1 MGGDEEE
8 EEEEEESPD
17 KISRPTPKK
26 RRGRERHYFWG
37 RGPWGIFD
45 TCMVLESVVRSTRPA
60 SAILFRWKKGPTTR
74 LRVCGGCS
82 VCEYRPSPFDL
93 SAPLVLHAPSP
104 SISREGESLDVSRK
118 KGDGRSVCWSGEEE
132 VEEEEERGKEEGGGM
147 GFYFRFSAGRFS
159 TPSSSSPSPP
169 MQFLPPSPSETSYS
183 AMPCPKGRE
192 KRGREGGG
200 ERPFP
205 PFPFPPPSSPS
216 FPFCFLGSCTHARC
230 KEEMWLKC
238 RRRRRRRGPFQNKH
252 DQSDSSEWKVENNQ
266 EGKILASCCA
276 RSKISLPE
284 KVCS

>member
-1 MGGDEEE
+1 MGGGEEEEE

-159 TPSSSSPSPP
+159 TPSSSSSSPRCSFCLPLRLKHPTARCLVRREGRSAAVKEAEKGPFLPFLSPP
-169 MQFLPPSPSETSYS
+169 HPLLPSRF
-183 AMPCPKGRE
+183 A
-192 KRGREGGG
+192 
-200 ERPFP
+200 F
-205 PFPFPPPSSPS
+205 
-216 FPFCFLGSCTHARC
+216 
-230 KEEMWLKC
+230 
-238 RRRRRRRGPFQNKH
+238 
-252 DQSDSSEWKVENNQ
+252 
-266 EGKILASCCA
+266 
-276 RSKISLPE
+276 
-284 KVCS
+284 